1 MERSFPSPVITS
13 VVSLAKDSSP
23 YTSPHSSRSSSE
35 SESQQKTLPS
45 ESEPISETVTESIKN
60 TEPISES
67 QSIPSRSIDLKSA
80 SEPLI
85 SLSNDQQN
93 ELVSQ
98 SSESQAP
105 STPTESDT
113 LTSVR
118 SVTAPITESIATAAK
133 ELSPEKS
140 EQEPLNYFTQ
150 EEHEHDDIPPTNK
163 ASMLAST
170 GDEMARKMIDGI
182 IEKLSSQQKDTLR
195 ENLRAKDFAQA
206 DDISDHSSDSDNSLT
221 DALLNTKE
229 DLELQ
234 EDLECNEVLETS
246 GDGEVFNYFQHYKV
260 EQEQKL
266 TTEEVLERADAIAEL
281 VTYNAGI
288 PPVHQDEFD
297 EALYDVCQEI
307 AFDLHLT
314 GSESKSAILKQLS
327 QFISPNGP
335 DLDRHIVEKM
345 GRRSKKDRVD
355 RLLIAELRQDEKNW
369 IDYSKDEMSVRD
381 EMTSSIMNYLLDD
394 TVQALKERYSVA
406 V

>member
-13 VVSLAKDSSP
+13 VVSLVKDSSP

-45 ESEPISETVTESIKN
+45 ESEPVSEIVTESIKY

-85 SLSNDQQN
+85 SLGNEQPN

-118 SVTAPITESIATAAK
+118 SVTAPITESIATVPK

-140 EQEPLNYFTQ
+140 EEELLKYFTQ
-150 EEHEHDDIPPTNK
+150 EEEYEHDDIPPTNK
-163 ASMLAST
+163 ASMLANT
-170 GDEMARKMIDGI
+170 GDAMATKMIEGI
-182 IEKLSSQQKDTLR
+182 IQNLSSKQKDTLR
-195 ENLRAKDFAQA
+195 ENLRAKGNFSSTRCCSTRSFHSYVKCSSLDFAKA
-206 DDISDHSSDSDNSLT
+206 DDLLSDHSSESDDSLT
-221 DALLNTKE
+221 DALLNTKDE
-229 DLELQ
+229 LELH
-234 EDLECNEVLETS
+234 EELECDELLETS

-266 TTEEVLERADAIAEL
+266 TTDEVLERGAPFVFAI
-281 VTYNAGI
+281 VYI
-288 PPVHQDEFD
+288 CFK
-297 EALYDVCQEI
+297 
-307 AFDLHLT
+307 LT
-314 GSESKSAILKQLS
+314 
-327 QFISPNGP
+327 
-335 DLDRHIVEKM
+335 
-345 GRRSKKDRVD
+345 
-355 RLLIAELRQDEKNW
+355 LLQN
-369 IDYSKDEMSVRD
+369 
-381 EMTSSIMNYLLDD
+381 
-394 TVQALKERYSVA
+394 
-406 V
+406 